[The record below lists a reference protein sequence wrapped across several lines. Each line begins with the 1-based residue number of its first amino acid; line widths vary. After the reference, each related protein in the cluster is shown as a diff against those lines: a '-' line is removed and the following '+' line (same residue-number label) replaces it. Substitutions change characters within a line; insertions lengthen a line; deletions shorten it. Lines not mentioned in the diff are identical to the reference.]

1 VSSATLSS
9 SELSQ
14 IRGGYDETAI
24 RSYSINT
31 RCYVDPKFLQIERE
45 QVFHRSWQFLCHEE
59 KLREPGSYMSMS
71 IEGQSIVA
79 LRNRSGELKAYYNVC
94 KHRGH
99 ELLFGE
105 GQIKRITCPYH
116 AWTYDLDG
124 QLARAPRSEHLE
136 NFDAKEICL
145 DPVQVETFCHLV
157 FVNLDPE
164 AKPLAQQTGDLG
176 NEIMQYAPDLGRLT
190 FATRLTYRIKANWKS
205 VVDNFLECYHCPV
218 AHKGFSSMIDM
229 DAYKVK
235 THGIYSSHMAKA
247 RTGANSAY
255 NIEGAAVTDH
265 AVWFLWPNMTLMR
278 YPGRGNFM
286 LWRFYPINEQETY
299 EEFDFFFE
307 TAEPSDTEK
316 EALKFIDEVL
326 QPEDIGLVESV
337 QRGMNTPAFR
347 SGRYMVD
354 LEGSGASEHAVHHF
368 HGLVLA
374 AYGRASKNSMQT
386 QPSEA

>member
-1 VSSATLSS
+1 MSEASLSQN
-9 SELSQ
+9 EFSQ
-14 IRGGYDETAI
+14 IRGQYDEIAT
-24 RSYSINT
+24 RSHSINT
-31 RCYVDPKFLQIERE
+31 RCYTDLKFLKIERE

-59 KLREPGSYMSMS
+59 KLRDPGSYVTLS
-71 IEGQSIVA
+71 IEGQSIVGA
-79 LRNRSGELKAYYNVC
+79 RNREGELKAYYNVC

-99 ELLFGE
+99 ELLSGE
-105 GQIKRITCPYH
+105 GQTKRITCPYH
-116 AWTYDLDG
+116 AWTYDLNG
-124 QLARAPRSEHLE
+124 ALVNAPRSEHLE
-136 NFDAKEICL
+136 DFKQKEICL
-145 DPVQVETFCHLV
+145 EPVQIEIFCHLV

-164 AKPLAQQTGDLG
+164 ASSLAMQSGDLAT
-176 NEIMQYAPDLGRLT
+176 EIMNYAPDLAELT
-190 FATRLTYRIKANWKS
+190 FSTRLTYRIKANWKA

-229 DAYKVK
+229 DTYKVK

-247 RTGANSAY
+247 RLGENSAY
-255 NIEGAAVTDH
+255 NIADATVTDH

-286 LWRFYPINEQETY
+286 VWRFYPINEQETW

-307 TAEPSDTEK
+307 TAEADETEK

-337 QRGMNTPAFR
+337 QRGMNTPAFN

-354 LEGSGASEHAVHHF
+354 IEGSGASEHAVHHF
-368 HGLVLA
+368 HGLILE
-374 AYGRASKNSMQT
+374 AYQRAS
-386 QPSEA
+386 EASP

>member
-1 VSSATLSS
+1 VSSFLLSQK
-9 SELSQ
+9 ELSQ
-14 IRGGYDETAI
+14 IRGKYDEIAT
-24 RSYSINT
+24 RSHSINT
-31 RCYVDPKFLQIERE
+31 RCYIDPKFLQVERE

-59 KLREPGSYMSMS
+59 KLREAGNYVTMD
-71 IEGQSIVA
+71 IEGQSILA
-79 LRNRSGELKAYYNVC
+79 IRNREGDLRAYYNVC

-99 ELLFGE
+99 ELLSGA
-105 GQIKRITCPYH
+105 GQTKRITCPYH
-116 AWTYDLDG
+116 AWTYDLNG
-124 QLARAPRSEHLE
+124 ALVTAPRSEYLE
-136 NFDAKEICL
+136 NFNQREICL
-145 DPVQVETFCHLV
+145 DPVQIEVFCHLV

-164 AKPLAQQTGDLG
+164 AAPLAEQSG
-176 NEIMQYAPDLGRLT
+176 NLAQEVMQYAPDLGKLT
-190 FATRLTYRIKANWKS
+190 FSTRLTYRIKANWKS

-229 DAYKVK
+229 DTYKVK

-255 NIEGAAVTDH
+255 NIEGASVTDH
-265 AVWFLWPNMTLMR
+265 AVWFLWPNLTLMR

-286 LWRFYPINEQETY
+286 VWRFYPINEEETW

-307 TAEPSDTEK
+307 TAEPNDTEK

-337 QRGMNTPAFR
+337 QRGMNTPAFK

-354 LEGSGASEHAVHHF
+354 IEGSGASEHAVHHF
-368 HGLVLA
+368 HGLILQ
-374 AYGRASKNSMQT
+374 AYQQA
-386 QPSEA
+386 SEAAA

>member
-1 VSSATLSS
+1 MPRASLTPTEFDDLKG
-9 SELSQ
+9 
-14 IRGGYDETAI
+14 RYDSTAV
-24 RSYSINT
+24 RSHSIDT
-31 RCYVDPKFLQIERE
+31 RCYVDPRFLQIERE
-45 QVFHRSWQFLCHEE
+45 QVFHRSWQFVCHEE
-59 KLREPGSYMSMS
+59 KLRAPGSYVALD
-71 IEGQSIVA
+71 IEGQSVVA
-79 LRNRSGELKAYYNVC
+79 LRNRDGELRAYYNVC

-105 GQIKRITCPYH
+105 GQTKRITCPYH

-124 QLARAPRSEHLE
+124 ALVTAPRSEHIE
-136 NFDAKEICL
+136 NFERRDICL
-145 DPVQVETFCHLV
+145 DPVQIEVFCHLV

-164 AKPLAQQTGDLG
+164 AAPLAQQSGALAS
-176 NEIMQYAPDLGRLT
+176 EVMSYAPDLADLT
-190 FATRLTYRIKANWKS
+190 FATRLTYRIQANWKS

-229 DAYKVK
+229 DTYHVE

-247 RTGANSAY
+247 RSGANSAY
-255 NIEGAAVTDH
+255 NIDNATVTDH

-286 LWRFYPINEQETY
+286 VWRFYPVGPEETW

-307 TAEPSDTEK
+307 TAEPTDDER
-316 EALKFIDEVL
+316 EALRFIDEVL

-337 QRGMNTPAFR
+337 QRGMRTPAFN

-354 LEGSGASEHAVHHF
+354 IDGSGMSEHAVHHF
-368 HGLVLA
+368 HGLLLD
-374 AYGRASKNSMQT
+374 AYKRACELESV
-386 QPSEA
+386 